1 VLIWPILLY
10 ANKLQNSRNGLSEK
24 AEWKGETQRK
34 GQLRFDRMQ
43 TDREKAAENDK
54 LFIIVILRQTGKNS
68 LGGGIFRKRIERL
81 ICSQRERRERR
92 EIMHDTAHTYEH
104 NKYTLNGPP
113 SMDGGITQERNG
125 EREFSK
131 LFSCV

>member
-1 VLIWPILLY
+1 LPLFGKHVLTQTNSAYANFVLIWPILLY

-68 LGGGIFRKRIERL
+68 LGGVSFE
-81 ICSQRERRERR
+81 S
-92 EIMHDTAHTYEH
+92 
-104 NKYTLNGPP
+104 
-113 SMDGGITQERNG
+113 
-125 EREFSK
+125 
-131 LFSCV
+131 V

>member
-1 VLIWPILLY
+1 MERG
-10 ANKLQNSRNGLSEK
+10 NTE
-24 AEWKGETQRK
+24 RK
-34 GQLRFDRMQ
+34 GLLRFDRMQ
-43 TDREKAAENDK
+43 SDREKAAENDK

-68 LGGGIFRKRIERL
+68 LGGYLSKAFGETH
-81 ICSQRERRERR
+81 CSQRERRERR